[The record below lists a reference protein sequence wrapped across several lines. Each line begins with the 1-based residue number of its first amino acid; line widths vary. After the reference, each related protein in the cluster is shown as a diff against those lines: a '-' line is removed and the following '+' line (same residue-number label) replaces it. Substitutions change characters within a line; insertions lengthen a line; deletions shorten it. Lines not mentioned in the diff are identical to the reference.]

1 MKMSLQDIIKD
12 ARNRMG
18 KSIENLQLELSTLRT
33 SRATPALVENIK
45 VEYYS
50 ANVPLK
56 QIASI
61 SLPEARM
68 ILIQPWDPNA
78 LSAIEKAI
86 LKSELGITPNNDG
99 KVIRLILP
107 PLTEERRQEL
117 VRFVKRLAEE
127 SKVAVRNI
135 RRDANEDVKKLEKN
149 SEITQDERYKAQD
162 EIQKIT
168 DEHIERIDEILQL
181 KEKEILEE

>member
-1 MKMSLQDIIKD
+1 MTVQEVIKD
-12 ARNRMG
+12 AKQRMG
-18 KSIENLQLELSTLRT
+18 KSIEALRSELTTLRT

-45 VEYYS
+45 VEYYGS
-50 ANVPLK
+50 QVPLK
-56 QIASI
+56 QLASI
-61 SLPEARM
+61 SIPEARM

-99 KVIRLILP
+99 KVIRIILP
-107 PLTEERRQEL
+107 QLSEERRQEL
-117 VRFVKRLAEE
+117 VKLVKRMGEE

-135 RRDANEDVKKLEKN
+135 RRDANEQIRKMEKESQI
-149 SEITQDERYKAQD
+149 SEDERYKAEE

-168 DEHIERIDEILQL
+168 DEHIKRIDEILEA
-181 KEKEILEE
+181 KEKEILEV

>member
-1 MKMSLQDIIKD
+1 MTVQEVIKD
-12 ARNRMG
+12 ARQRMD
-18 KSIENLQLELSTLRT
+18 KSIEALRSELATLRT

-45 VEYYS
+45 VEYYGS
-50 ANVPLK
+50 QVPLK
-56 QIASI
+56 QLASI
-61 SLPEARM
+61 SIPEARM

-99 KVIRLILP
+99 KVIRIILP
-107 PLTEERRQEL
+107 QLSEERRQEL
-117 VRFVKRLAEE
+117 VKLVKRMGEE

-135 RRDANEDVKKLEKN
+135 RRDANEQVRKMEKESQI
-149 SEITQDERYKAQD
+149 SEDERYKAEE

-168 DEHIERIDEILQL
+168 DEHIKKIDEILEA
-181 KEKEILEE
+181 KEKEILEV